1 MELTDIAMKKF
12 LNQIHGSLAEKNYS
26 KLEWIKIMRIKIKS
40 LRNQS
45 NAHTFIIKFLI

>member
-26 KLEWIKIMRIKIKS
+26 KFEWY
-40 LRNQS
+40 
-45 NAHTFIIKFLI
+45 